1 MTGTPLSPFDLDAPE
16 AYARWRAARLAV
28 QPQRLA
34 DLIVDVADPRC
45 LSAHERVAMLDRCAR
60 ANMVVY
66 RSPVVEE
73 DKSLPRRLGAQLG
86 LHRLEG
92 KFKKFDAQ
100 ITLDPRKPQDGKV
113 AFSIDTASAGF
124 GSPETDAEVPKAP
137 WFNAAKFPQ
146 ATFQSSAIKG
156 LGGGK
161 FEVSGKLAIKG
172 QTRDVVVPVQL
183 TQTGAGAA
191 AISTAT
197 GSFAIKRLEFKIG
210 DGEWAD
216 TSMVANEVQVK
227 FKLALTGMAPI

>member
-1 MTGTPLSPFDLDAPE
+1 MKPFLMS
-16 AYARWRAARLAV
+16 RLT
-28 QPQRLA
+28 LT
-34 DLIVDVADPRC
+34 LIVAV
-45 LSAHERVAMLDRCAR
+45 
-60 ANMVVY
+60 
-66 RSPVVEE
+66 
-73 DKSLPRRLGAQLG
+73 LGALAGPVFAQKLAPAQSEIG
-86 LHRLEG
+86 FAIKQMGVPVEG

-210 DGEWAD
+210 EGEWAD

>member
-1 MTGTPLSPFDLDAPE
+1 MLHVISHPTMKLIPIPMP
-16 AYARWRAARLAV
+16 RLT
-28 QPQRLA
+28 LT
-34 DLIVDVADPRC
+34 LIVAV
-45 LSAHERVAMLDRCAR
+45 
-60 ANMVVY
+60 
-66 RSPVVEE
+66 
-73 DKSLPRRLGAQLG
+73 LGALAGPVFAQKLAPAQSEIG
-86 LHRLEG
+86 FAIKQMGVPVEG